1 MVRQLQPYELTE
13 HYHRARHN
21 RFDSCLFSGLSL
33 TAALTGLGLFLGMPN
48 GLARNYA
55 AGSCWLGATL
65 LANRASNSSR
75 ESSKYSNRIKAL
87 NQFSEES
94 IIYDLARAL
103 QINQTGAAMATAEP
117 AQPGISQRDLTAEIA
132 RYDGHVLFAS
142 RTRSGKTTS
151 IQSAIAQTVSH
162 HQGNLEFWIFDP
174 KGARWCGLE
183 ANQDRY
189 LFCNNAGFMPSVMV
203 RLERLVAIM
212 EARQQQRMKLGGHW
226 STHNAPSSL
235 YIVIDEFNSLLSLA
249 REFDG
254 SLEKGEAKQ
263 RDRLLRLVERF
274 IFQGAEDKVY
284 VWLMAQTTRVDKL
297 GLDTSVQDNL
307 AYFAQSRCGDYQSVE
322 DAISNTYVV
331 ANAKQRKS
339 LQTLL
344 ESYQQDRMVNREIP
358 IAFTTLGG
366 NQLCQLPDLSYAK
379 TVQVATPPNRG
390 PGKAQESHPEQEN
403 PTVDFLQKCLD
414 LPLASEPILEAELLD
429 ESVDEESQS
438 RNDSILNLAKYIK
451 GKGAVSLR
459 EVKQNWGKNYG
470 FKPDDVAD
478 FLITLMRH
486 GKVEVYVPEGSRGE
500 WVKWMGFGGSP

>member
-1 MVRQLQPYELTE
+1 
-13 HYHRARHN
+13 
-21 RFDSCLFSGLSL
+21 
-33 TAALTGLGLFLGMPN
+33 MPQDM
-48 GLARNYA
+48 ARNYA
-55 AGSCWLGATL
+55 AGGCWLGATL
-65 LANRASNSSR
+65 LANRAGNSSR
-75 ESSKYSNRIKAL
+75 ESSKYGNRIKAL

-94 IIYDLARAL
+94 IIYDLAKAL
-103 QINQTGAAMATAEP
+103 QIIQQEATMPLAEP
-117 AQPGISQRDLTAEIA
+117 AQTGIIQRDLTAEIA

-162 HQGNLEFWIFDP
+162 HQGNLAFWIFDP

-189 LFCNNAGFMPSVMV
+189 LFCNKTGFIPRVMI
-203 RLERLVAIM
+203 RLEQLIAIM

-226 STHNAPSSL
+226 SVHKAPKPL

-254 SLEKGEAKQ
+254 SLEKREAKQ

-331 ANAKQRKS
+331 TNAKQRKS
-339 LQTLL
+339 LQALL
-344 ESYQQDRMVNREIP
+344 EGYQQDRMVNREIP

-379 TVQVATPPNRG
+379 TAQVVTPQGRG
-390 PGKAQESHPEQEN
+390 PSRGTESHPEQEN
-403 PTVDFLQKCLD
+403 PTVEFLQKCLD
-414 LPLASEPILEAELLD
+414 LPLTPEPMIDAELLD
-429 ESVDEESQS
+429 EAPDDNSKS
-438 RNDSILNLAKYIK
+438 RNQSIMSLAKYLKEKGEISVNEIK
-451 GKGAVSLR
+451 K
-459 EVKQNWGKNYG
+459 NWGRNNG
-470 FKPDDVAD
+470 FSASEMDD
-478 FLITLMRH
+478 FLITLMTLGHVDTFTPH
-486 GKVEVYVPEGSRGE
+486 GTRGE
-500 WVKWMGFGGSP
+500 WVKWRKRAILRPVP